1 VGKVVRSTLAS
12 PAEEAVLVP
21 APNQNRRE
29 ESARRLLDRMRLRT
43 ALNEGVGI
51 LQVWNVCEQQQA
63 RDQLRA
69 DNGAAGQDA
78 EADRMI
84 AVVDAAAENRTDP
97 DANWD

>member
-1 VGKVVRSTLAS
+1 VATK
-12 PAEEAVLVP
+12 EAVIAP
-21 APNQNRRE
+21 APHSRE
-29 ESARRLLDRMRLRT
+29 ESARRLMDQLRLRA

-51 LQVWNVCEQQQA
+51 LQVWNVCEQEQA
-63 RDQLRA
+63 RDQLLA

-84 AVVDAAAENRTDP
+84 AVVDAVADNRADP

>member
-1 VGKVVRSTLAS
+1 MPLPDRH
-12 PAEEAVLVP
+12 
-21 APNQNRRE
+21 RRE
-29 ESARRLLDRMRLRT
+29 ESARRLLDRLRLRT

-63 RDQLRA
+63 RDQLLA

-84 AVVDAAAENRTDP
+84 AAIDAVAEDRADP

>member
-1 VGKVVRSTLAS
+1 M
-12 PAEEAVLVP
+12 PVP
-21 APNQNRRE
+21 DPHRRE
-29 ESARRLLDRMRLRT
+29 EAARRLQDRTRLRA

-63 RDQLRA
+63 RDQLLA
-69 DNGAAGQDA
+69 GNGAAGQDA

-84 AVVDAAAENRTDP
+84 AVVDTVADNRADP